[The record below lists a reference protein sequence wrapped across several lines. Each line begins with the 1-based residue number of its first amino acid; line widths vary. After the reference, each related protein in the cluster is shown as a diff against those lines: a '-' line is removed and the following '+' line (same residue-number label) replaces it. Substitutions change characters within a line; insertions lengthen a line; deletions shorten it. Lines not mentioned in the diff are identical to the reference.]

1 MQKTIFRKNALR
13 LLPFLFILY
22 IFNFLDRVNF
32 GYAALEMNQS
42 LSITPQMFGLL
53 SGIFFAGYLIL
64 EIPSNIILHKVGAR
78 KWMAR
83 IVVSWGIVSVF
94 CGFADSANHLLIL
107 RFLLGIAEAGFFPGI
122 ILYLTFWFRREE
134 MATIISLF
142 MAAIAV
148 SNIIGAPIST
158 AIMQNIKFFHMEGWR
173 WLFILEGLP
182 SIILGVITFF
192 YLPDRPEQASWL
204 TNEEKKTLVE
214 SIRAEKPVLE
224 NSEGHNFRIILT
236 SSIFLRFALI
246 YFTFAVGLYSITFWL
261 PQIIKKLSH
270 TQGYM
275 ATGWIA
281 MGVYI
286 LSGIGMIVFG
296 YIADRTNKRK
306 CLAIASFLLAGLFLF
321 LSTIFF
327 GDTGDLILIALAMV
341 FVLSIVGPLWGYMTT
356 FVKERQ
362 AAIGIAFV
370 NSVGNIGGF
379 AGPLMIGF
387 LMNSFSSSIE
397 ISWIFVSIIL
407 VIGGI
412 VLGTIHSG
420 RSPNAS

>member
-1 MQKTIFRKNALR
+1 
-13 LLPFLFILY
+13 
-22 IFNFLDRVNF
+22 
-32 GYAALEMNQS
+32 
-42 LSITPQMFGLL
+42 
-53 SGIFFAGYLIL
+53 
-64 EIPSNIILHKVGAR
+64 
-78 KWMAR
+78 
-83 IVVSWGIVSVF
+83 
-94 CGFADSANHLLIL
+94 
-107 RFLLGIAEAGFFPGI
+107 
-122 ILYLTFWFRREE
+122 
-134 MATIISLF
+134 
-142 MAAIAV
+142 
-148 SNIIGAPIST
+148 
-158 AIMQNIKFFHMEGWR
+158 
-173 WLFILEGLP
+173 
-182 SIILGVITFF
+182 
-192 YLPDRPEQASWL
+192 
-204 TNEEKKTLVE
+204 
-214 SIRAEKPVLE
+214 
-224 NSEGHNFRIILT
+224 
-236 SSIFLRFALI
+236 
-246 YFTFAVGLYSITFWL
+246 
-261 PQIIKKLSH
+261 
-270 TQGYM
+270 
-275 ATGWIA
+275 